1 MEFWP
6 KVGHKVAFASH
17 ATPRFW
23 LEAFLLSAATLAI
36 GDVNPL
42 TRVRAILLGSM
53 GNLIEWYDVYAYSAF
68 ALYFS
73 GSFFSDPDL
82 GKQQLYAAL
91 IFASGFIA
99 RPFGGLAIGYFAD
112 RHGRRAAMM
121 LSILM
126 MCFGSLMIALTPTV
140 ASIGLAAPIVLT
152 LARIIQGVSQGGEYG
167 SSVTY
172 LAEISEPR
180 HRGLYSGV
188 WYTTLIGGQL
198 CAILVLLILQSLFL
212 TSEQLK
218 DWGWRI
224 PFFIGALLALAT
236 LYMRRDMMETEHF
249 RSARRATSHTGSL
262 WRLAAQW
269 KMLLVVIGVTV
280 GGTSAFYTYTT
291 YMQKFLK
298 LSVKLTDAQTT
309 FVTAGSLLFAIVLQ
323 PLYGALSDRIGRK
336 PLLVGF
342 GVMGVIGTYPLL
354 SILRETRDPW
364 MALLIICCAWAI
376 VSGYTSITA
385 IVKAELFPTAVR
397 ALGVGLPYALT
408 AAIFGGTID
417 SVALAFKNAG
427 REEWFY
433 LYATALI
440 FVSLVVYLMLPDTQR
455 NSRMEQ
461 HH

>member
-1 MEFWP
+1 
-6 KVGHKVAFASH
+6 VTAATIAFAYSS
-17 ATPRFW
+17 P
-23 LEAFLLSAATLAI
+23 LARI
-36 GDVNPL
+36 
-42 TRVRAILLGSM
+42 RAILVGSM

-73 GSFFSDPDL
+73 GSFFSDPSL
-82 GKQQLYAAL
+82 EKQQLYAAL

-99 RPFGGLAIGYFAD
+99 RPFGGLLIGYFAD
-112 RHGRRAAMM
+112 RYGRRSAMM
-121 LSILM
+121 GSITL
-126 MCFGSLMIALTPTV
+126 MCFGSLMIALTPTA
-140 ASIGLAAPIVLT
+140 ASIGVAAPIVLT

-167 SSVTY
+167 TSVTY

-198 CAILVLLILQSLFL
+198 CAILVLLALQKVFL
-212 TSEQLK
+212 TAEQLK

-236 LYMRRDMMETEHF
+236 FYMRRDMIETDHF
-249 RSARRATSHTGSL
+249 KAAKKNAPARGSL
-262 WRLAAQW
+262 VELAAQW
-269 KMLLVVIGVTV
+269 RMLLVVIGVTV

-298 LSVKLTDAQTT
+298 LSVKLTDVQTT
-309 FVTAGSLLFAIVLQ
+309 WVTAGSLLFAIILQ

-336 PLLVGF
+336 PLLIGF

-354 SILRETRDPW
+354 STLKETRDPGI
-364 MALLIICCAWAI
+364 AFLIICCAWAI

-385 IVKAELFPTAVR
+385 IVKAELFPTSVR

-408 AAIFGGTID
+408 AAIFGATTD

-427 REEWFY
+427 HEEWFY

-440 FVSLVVYLMLPDTQR
+440 FISLVVYLLLPDTQR